1 MTNDQLNAKVAQLR
15 VSLQSVAALAVEAQG
30 ELPDE
35 DDDVDEIA
43 DCDVA
48 EVESL
53 LEDIG
58 DDLSVA
64 EDLVEAVS
72 KAVEQ

>member
-1 MTNDQLNAKVAQLR
+1 MTNDQLKARVAKLR
-15 VSLQSVAALAVEAQG
+15 ASLQSIAALAVEAQG